1 MIPERVWQWYWPT
14 NAKGMSGIN
23 VIAHEWGNHCST
35 VYEFFKTQGLIP
47 KSVSISLLYDNRKLD
62 HFLVRLLQNSAHLTI
77 LIDGTERLQFSH
89 LHLFLNLIE
98 KSYLYSLE
106 NSIQTSEIFAETGIA
121 LFFVKQSKAGFCYFG
136 ISLTCWFCTNST
148 SYSWATFSDFSII
161 KLPLIL
167 RFWCCTTSM
176 LTYLMNGLLFLNST

>member
-98 KSYLYSLE
+98 KKLSLFIRKFHT
-106 NSIQTSEIFAETGIA
+106 NIRDICRNRNR
-121 LFFVKQSKAGFCYFG
+121 FVFRQAKQSWILLFWYFFD
-136 ISLTCWFCTNST
+136 L
-148 SYSWATFSDFSII
+148 
-161 KLPLIL
+161 LIL
-167 RFWCCTTSM
+167 H
-176 LTYLMNGLLFLNST
+176 